1 MEEINA
7 IVAAHLGVD
16 RVCYNMVENVKA
28 IIGPGSYQALDA
40 SYPISEHFWPA
51 WLKDEVEHFKHYR

>member
-1 MEEINA
+1 MA
-7 IVAAHLGVD
+7 
-16 RVCYNMVENVKA
+16 ENVKA

>member
-1 MEEINA
+1 MSRIKRLPPHESI
-7 IVAAHLGVD
+7 
-16 RVCYNMVENVKA
+16 
-28 IIGPGSYQALDA
+28 LDA